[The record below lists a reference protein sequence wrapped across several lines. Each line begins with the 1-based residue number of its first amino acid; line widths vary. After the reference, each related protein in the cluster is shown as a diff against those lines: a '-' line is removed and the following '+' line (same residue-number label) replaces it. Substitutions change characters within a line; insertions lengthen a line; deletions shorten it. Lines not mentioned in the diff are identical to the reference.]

1 MFLKIPMGV
10 PVWDNKLLYQVIK
23 EIISGHIFRSSQYY
37 EILQKE
43 LCKLLKVKYCLLT
56 ELGRIALEIGLKS
69 LKLKAGDGVILPSY
83 ACTNVLLP
91 VLKLKC
97 EPQFADIGEDL
108 NINPESIEKTI
119 KPNTKAIIVPHLYG
133 CPAPIKEIL
142 EIARQKGLY
151 VIDDAAQSLG
161 AKVNG
166 QYTGTFGD
174 IGILSFGPFKIISAT
189 RGGALVTNNPQ
200 IFKRLQN
207 IKIKK
212 ASEKAAL
219 DRLWKSFIKF
229 KCRKYSYFLMHIYKK
244 YKNKKI
250 SENILLQN
258 NQINFTDYPKE
269 YIAMSNLDAFLV
281 YLQLKKL
288 NFILN
293 KRKFLGKKLLK
304 QISIIMP
311 NILIHPHMTR
321 DNVFLKVVIKL
332 KLNTYTR
339 SKIIKLFQNQGIEV
353 QAGYTPLHLKFNF
366 YKLPFTESIW
376 HNILTLPIN
385 SNMNINDIKFVIQK
399 LQLCGQ
405 ILKDS

>member
-1 MFLKIPMGV
+1 MGV
-10 PVWDNKLLYQVIK
+10 PAWDNKLLYQVIK

-91 VLKLKC
+91 VLKLEC

-108 NINPESIEKTI
+108 NISPESIEKTI

-174 IGILSFGPFKIISAT
+174 IGILSFGPFKVISAT
-189 RGGALVTNNPQ
+189 RGGALITNNPEIIIQ
-200 IFKRLQN
+200 LQN
-207 IKIKK
+207 TKLKK
-212 ASEKAAL
+212 ASEKTAL
-219 DRLWKSFIKF
+219 DRFWKSFIKF
-229 KCRKYSYFLMHIYKK
+229 KCRKYSYLLIHMYKK
-244 YKNKKI
+244 YKNKKV
-250 SENILLQN
+250 SKNVFSQN
-258 NQINFTDYPKE
+258 HVDFSNYPKE
-269 YIAMSNLDAFLV
+269 YITMSNLDSLLV
-281 YLQLKKL
+281 YLQIKKL
-288 NFILN
+288 NHILN
-293 KRKFLGKKLLK
+293 KRKSLGKEFFK
-304 QISIIMP
+304 QISVTIP
-311 NILIHPHMTR
+311 NVLIHPHIAR
-321 DNVFLKVVIKL
+321 DNVFLKFVIKL
-332 KLNTYTR
+332 NLNTYAR
-339 SKIIKLFQNQGIEV
+339 SEIIKFFQNWGIEA
-353 QAGYTPLHLKFNF
+353 QAGYTPLHFKFNF

-405 ILKDS
+405 ILKNL